1 MRVPSIRL
9 APREFEIL
17 RMLLDGRSAEEMAAA
32 FNLSPKTVANYHYTI
47 KSKLGV
53 SSDVEL
59 VLFGLRSGLVK
70 RAEEREHE
78 DDF

>member
-1 MRVPSIRL
+1 
-9 APREFEIL
+9 
-17 RMLLDGRSAEEMAAA
+17 MAAA

-53 SSDVEL
+53 SSDVDL

-70 RAEEREHE
+70 RAEERERE